1 MVLPSTTKTTQRAVV
16 RKGPLCIGLIILLAP
31 LAIISVLNTRL
42 EEPTDTRAD
51 QLVELRHWRPSLL
64 SEETEPKTK
73 TESGGEWNSHSILQ
87 EDKAIHV
94 LIVDTRDQWWFLAS
108 EYKEERPDTE
118 LRLIGGT
125 ALPAEAPWVAAQR
138 FVQERLGV
146 ASKAQLRIP
155 PPSPTSST
163 KDGSLAK
170 GQVPSSAS
178 DQWVL
183 LGRLQTQREGGHL
196 YTYLYKPQQV
206 DMISTKVSPLE
217 KSKLQQAI
225 LNGRFYNV
233 RAYASIALGMAYL
246 DEGTPWIVYNV
257 ILTMDYDEI
266 VVDHS
271 IRSRKKNPWSSN
283 DKI

>member
-1 MVLPSTTKTTQRAVV
+1 MVLPSTIKTTQKAVV
-16 RKGPLCIGLIILLAP
+16 RKGPLCIGLIILLTP

-64 SEETEPKTK
+64 SEEETKTK
-73 TESGGEWNSHSILQ
+73 TESGGEWNSNGLDQ
-87 EDKAIHV
+87 EKAIHV
-94 LIVDTRDQWWFLAS
+94 LVVDNEDQWWFLAS
-108 EYKEERPDTE
+108 EYKDETPDTE

-138 FVQERLGV
+138 FVQERFGV
-146 ASKAQLRIP
+146 ASTTQLRIP
-155 PPSPTSST
+155 PST
-163 KDGSLAK
+163 ASTDGGLAK

-178 DQWVL
+178 GQWAL

-206 DMISTKVSPLE
+206 DMSTRVSQFS
-217 KSKLQQAI
+217 KSNVQQAI

-246 DEGTPWIVYNV
+246 DEGT
-257 ILTMDYDEI
+257 
-266 VVDHS
+266 S
-271 IRSRKKNPWSSN
+271 
-283 DKI
+283 